1 MICAQKMIFFI
12 ILLANI
18 AMLENNIILTTL
30 QGRGRSAHIWD
41 PSGETGGAAP
51 RHSPGGGAAR
61 LRRLQRMD
69 LLGQVS

>member
-1 MICAQKMIFFI
+1 MICAQKLIYFI

-30 QGRGRSAHIWD
+30 QGRGRPAHIWD

-51 RHSPGGGAAR
+51 RHSPSGGPACV
-61 LRRLQRMD
+61 RRLQRLD